1 MPVEE
6 NLMQAILLT
15 FGTAMVPVLEL
26 RGAIPVGVAAGL
38 SPAAACLVSIL
49 GNMVPVPFILLLIRR
64 IFDWLRGTRLF
75 GPRIDWLERRAHL
88 KGRMVRKYRLPGLII
103 LVAIPLPGTGAW
115 TGALVAALL
124 DIRMRHALPAIFLGV
139 VIAGAIHHADLRRGA
154 AVLNLIRGS
163 LSMRKFLFACG
174 MISLMLFTLTACG
187 SEDPAEEISRALHI
201 DVSAGEEISSSD
213 THGGFHGDGISC
225 VALQFPD
232 SQVADAIA
240 ANAAWTPLP
249 LDETAQALAYGVTRE
264 DGGEVFSAGPYLTD
278 DSGDPLL
285 PGIANG
291 FYRLIDRHSD
301 AGDGQ
306 NLLERA
312 SLNVTLAVYDA
323 DSDTLYFCEMDT

>member
-1 MPVEE
+1 MCPPERRSP
-6 NLMQAILLT
+6 LLT
-15 FGTAMVPVLEL
+15 PTAASTATAFP
-26 RGAIPVGVAAGL
+26 
-38 SPAAACLVSIL
+38 
-49 GNMVPVPFILLLIRR
+49 
-64 IFDWLRGTRLF
+64 
-75 GPRIDWLERRAHL
+75 
-88 KGRMVRKYRLPGLII
+88 
-103 LVAIPLPGTGAW
+103 
-115 TGALVAALL
+115 
-124 DIRMRHALPAIFLGV
+124 ALPC
-139 VIAGAIHHADLRRGA
+139 
-154 AVLNLIRGS
+154 S
-163 LSMRKFLFACG
+163 
-174 MISLMLFTLTACG
+174 
-187 SEDPAEEISRALHI
+187 
-201 DVSAGEEISSSD
+201 
-213 THGGFHGDGISC
+213 
-225 VALQFPD
+225 FPN

-249 LDETAQALAYGVTRE
+249 LDETAQHWPMASPRE

>member
-1 MPVEE
+1 
-6 NLMQAILLT
+6 
-15 FGTAMVPVLEL
+15 
-26 RGAIPVGVAAGL
+26 
-38 SPAAACLVSIL
+38 
-49 GNMVPVPFILLLIRR
+49 
-64 IFDWLRGTRLF
+64 
-75 GPRIDWLERRAHL
+75 
-88 KGRMVRKYRLPGLII
+88 
-103 LVAIPLPGTGAW
+103 
-115 TGALVAALL
+115 
-124 DIRMRHALPAIFLGV
+124 
-139 VIAGAIHHADLRRGA
+139 
-154 AVLNLIRGS
+154 
-163 LSMRKFLFACG
+163 

-201 DVSAGEEISSSD
+201 DVSAGEELSSSD

-225 VALQFPD
+225 VALQFPN

-249 LDETAQALAYGVTRE
+249 LDETAQTLAYGVTRE

>member
-1 MPVEE
+1 MPCS
-6 NLMQAILLT
+6 
-15 FGTAMVPVLEL
+15 F
-26 RGAIPVGVAAGL
+26 
-38 SPAAACLVSIL
+38 
-49 GNMVPVPFILLLIRR
+49 
-64 IFDWLRGTRLF
+64 
-75 GPRIDWLERRAHL
+75 
-88 KGRMVRKYRLPGLII
+88 
-103 LVAIPLPGTGAW
+103 
-115 TGALVAALL
+115 
-124 DIRMRHALPAIFLGV
+124 
-139 VIAGAIHHADLRRGA
+139 
-154 AVLNLIRGS
+154 
-163 LSMRKFLFACG
+163 
-174 MISLMLFTLTACG
+174 LTAR
-187 SEDPAEEISRALHI
+187 I
-201 DVSAGEEISSSD
+201 
-213 THGGFHGDGISC
+213 
-225 VALQFPD
+225 
-232 SQVADAIA
+232 ADAIA

>member
-1 MPVEE
+1 MRTR
-6 NLMQAILLT
+6 Q
-15 FGTAMVPVLEL
+15 
-26 RGAIPVGVAAGL
+26 RR
-38 SPAAACLVSIL
+38 SP
-49 GNMVPVPFILLLIRR
+49 
-64 IFDWLRGTRLF
+64 
-75 GPRIDWLERRAHL
+75 
-88 KGRMVRKYRLPGLII
+88 
-103 LVAIPLPGTGAW
+103 
-115 TGALVAALL
+115 
-124 DIRMRHALPAIFLGV
+124 
-139 VIAGAIHHADLRRGA
+139 
-154 AVLNLIRGS
+154 
-163 LSMRKFLFACG
+163 
-174 MISLMLFTLTACG
+174 
-187 SEDPAEEISRALHI
+187 RALHI

-225 VALQFPD
+225 VALQFPN

-323 DSDTLYFCEMDT
+323 DSDTLIFLRNGYLTDIPVGERGQKEIQPIRRGRCPHRPAAQMPRDRRGNGSGESPSTNPTH

>member
-1 MPVEE
+1 M
-6 NLMQAILLT
+6 NKQRRAD
-15 FGTAMVPVLEL
+15 
-26 RGAIPVGVAAGL
+26 
-38 SPAAACLVSIL
+38 
-49 GNMVPVPFILLLIRR
+49 LLLVMTTFFWGASYYLTDICL
-64 IFDWLRGTRLF
+64 D
-75 GPRIDWLERRAHL
+75 D
-88 KGRMVRKYRLPGLII
+88 LPPMTLNAFRFIVAFVVLGLIFWKH
-103 LVAIPLPGTGAW
+103 V
-115 TGALVAALL
+115 
-124 DIRMRHALPAIFLGV
+124 
-139 VIAGAIHHADLRRGA
+139 
-154 AVLNLIRGS
+154 
-163 LSMRKFLFACG
+163 RKFLFACG

>member
-1 MPVEE
+1 
-6 NLMQAILLT
+6 
-15 FGTAMVPVLEL
+15 
-26 RGAIPVGVAAGL
+26 
-38 SPAAACLVSIL
+38 
-49 GNMVPVPFILLLIRR
+49 
-64 IFDWLRGTRLF
+64 
-75 GPRIDWLERRAHL
+75 
-88 KGRMVRKYRLPGLII
+88 
-103 LVAIPLPGTGAW
+103 
-115 TGALVAALL
+115 
-124 DIRMRHALPAIFLGV
+124 
-139 VIAGAIHHADLRRGA
+139 
-154 AVLNLIRGS
+154 
-163 LSMRKFLFACG
+163 MRKFLFACG

-323 DSDTLYFCEMDT
+323 DSDTLYFCEIDT

>member
-1 MPVEE
+1 MKK
-6 NLMQAILLT
+6 NLA
-15 FGTAMVPVLEL
+15 
-26 RGAIPVGVAAGL
+26 
-38 SPAAACLVSIL
+38 
-49 GNMVPVPFILLLIRR
+49 LLLASV
-64 IFDWLRGTRLF
+64 L
-75 GPRIDWLERRAHL
+75 
-88 KGRMVRKYRLPGLII
+88 
-103 LVAIPLPGTGAW
+103 LV
-115 TGALVAALL
+115 
-124 DIRMRHALPAIFLGV
+124 
-139 VIAGAIHHADLRRGA
+139 
-154 AVLNLIRGS
+154 
-163 LSMRKFLFACG
+163 
-174 MISLMLFTLTACG
+174 FTLTACG

>member
-1 MPVEE
+1 
-6 NLMQAILLT
+6 
-15 FGTAMVPVLEL
+15 
-26 RGAIPVGVAAGL
+26 
-38 SPAAACLVSIL
+38 
-49 GNMVPVPFILLLIRR
+49 
-64 IFDWLRGTRLF
+64 
-75 GPRIDWLERRAHL
+75 
-88 KGRMVRKYRLPGLII
+88 
-103 LVAIPLPGTGAW
+103 
-115 TGALVAALL
+115 
-124 DIRMRHALPAIFLGV
+124 
-139 VIAGAIHHADLRRGA
+139 
-154 AVLNLIRGS
+154 
-163 LSMRKFLFACG
+163 

-201 DVSAGEEISSSD
+201 DVSAGEE
-213 THGGFHGDGISC
+213 
-225 VALQFPD
+225 
-232 SQVADAIA
+232 
-240 ANAAWTPLP
+240 NAAWTPLP

>member
-1 MPVEE
+1 MCPPERRSP
-6 NLMQAILLT
+6 LLT
-15 FGTAMVPVLEL
+15 PTA
-26 RGAIPVGVAAGL
+26 A
-38 SPAAACLVSIL
+38 
-49 GNMVPVPFILLLIRR
+49 
-64 IFDWLRGTRLF
+64 
-75 GPRIDWLERRAHL
+75 
-88 KGRMVRKYRLPGLII
+88 
-103 LVAIPLPGTGAW
+103 
-115 TGALVAALL
+115 
-124 DIRMRHALPAIFLGV
+124 
-139 VIAGAIHHADLRRGA
+139 
-154 AVLNLIRGS
+154 
-163 LSMRKFLFACG
+163 
-174 MISLMLFTLTACG
+174 
-187 SEDPAEEISRALHI
+187 
-201 DVSAGEEISSSD
+201 
-213 THGGFHGDGISC
+213 SC

>member
-124 DIRMRHALPAIFLGV
+124 DIRMRHALPAIFLG
-139 VIAGAIHHADLRRGA
+139 GHRHHADLRRGA

-201 DVSAGEEISSSD
+201 DVSAGEAISSSD

>member
-1 MPVEE
+1 
-6 NLMQAILLT
+6 
-15 FGTAMVPVLEL
+15 
-26 RGAIPVGVAAGL
+26 
-38 SPAAACLVSIL
+38 
-49 GNMVPVPFILLLIRR
+49 
-64 IFDWLRGTRLF
+64 
-75 GPRIDWLERRAHL
+75 
-88 KGRMVRKYRLPGLII
+88 
-103 LVAIPLPGTGAW
+103 
-115 TGALVAALL
+115 
-124 DIRMRHALPAIFLGV
+124 
-139 VIAGAIHHADLRRGA
+139 
-154 AVLNLIRGS
+154 
-163 LSMRKFLFACG
+163 

-213 THGGFHGDGISC
+213 TQHTHGPSGDTAHGGFHGDGISC
-225 VALQFPD
+225 VALQFPN

>member
-1 MPVEE
+1 
-6 NLMQAILLT
+6 
-15 FGTAMVPVLEL
+15 
-26 RGAIPVGVAAGL
+26 
-38 SPAAACLVSIL
+38 
-49 GNMVPVPFILLLIRR
+49 
-64 IFDWLRGTRLF
+64 
-75 GPRIDWLERRAHL
+75 
-88 KGRMVRKYRLPGLII
+88 
-103 LVAIPLPGTGAW
+103 
-115 TGALVAALL
+115 
-124 DIRMRHALPAIFLGV
+124 
-139 VIAGAIHHADLRRGA
+139 
-154 AVLNLIRGS
+154 
-163 LSMRKFLFACG
+163 

-225 VALQFPD
+225 VALQ
-232 SQVADAIA
+232 
-240 ANAAWTPLP
+240 
-249 LDETAQALAYGVTRE
+249 AQALAYGVTRE

>member
-88 KGRMVRKYRLPGLII
+88 KGRIVKKYAGTHHSGSHPPAGDRGLDGGSGGGPAGHPDAPRAARHLPGR
-103 LVAIPLPGTGAW
+103 GDCRGH
-115 TGALVAALL
+115 
-124 DIRMRHALPAIFLGV
+124 R
-139 VIAGAIHHADLRRGA
+139 HHADLRRGA

-225 VALQFPD
+225 VALQFPN